1 MTPKQFRA
9 IRKMM
14 DDWLGD
20 EGSGGADRTGHP
32 QWCYESLGHDMA
44 KAAMLVYDAS
54 MEAQAFAE
62 KQRS

>member
-1 MTPKQFRA
+1 MTPKQFKT

-14 DDWLGD
+14 ENFLGE
-20 EGSGGADRTGHP
+20 EGENGGHP
-32 QWCYESLGHDMA
+32 QWCYESLGNDMA